1 MQEVV
6 LAGEGTSEIF
16 SLSALEWRTG
26 PTIPEDAKYH
36 VQAQLEVQRKNEP
49 NFPSIVS
56 FKYIFFERLLSL

>member
-16 SLSALEWRTG
+16 SLSDLEWRTG

-36 VQAQLEVQRKNEP
+36 VQAQLEVQRKKKQFSP
-49 NFPSIVS
+49 QIVGFNF
-56 FKYIFFERLLSL
+56 F